1 MNNATNIP
9 LISYVFITLTSLVIT
24 YTTITDDS
32 EDGGISS
39 STVENDSYKE
49 PTVTEEKIPE
59 AVAVRVEPT
68 EENPVEK
75 PVETPTAPSPQDEQT
90 VYKTTGGKKKHR
102 KTKRNNPKK

>member
-24 YTTITDDS
+24 YTTITDNS
-32 EDGGISS
+32 EDGEISS

-59 AVAVRVEPT
+59 AVAVPVEPT
-68 EENPVEK
+68 EEK
-75 PVETPTAPSPQDEQT
+75 PVETPTAPSPQDEPT
-90 VYKTTGGKKKHR
+90 VYKTGGKKKYR
-102 KTKRNNPKK
+102 KTKRNYKNK

>member
-24 YTTITDDS
+24 YTTITDNS
-32 EDGGISS
+32 EDGEISS

-59 AVAVRVEPT
+59 AVAVPVEPT
-68 EENPVEK
+68 EEN
-75 PVETPTAPSPQDEQT
+75 PVETPTAPSPQDEPT
-90 VYKTTGGKKKHR
+90 VYKTGGKKKYR
-102 KTKRNNPKK
+102 KTKRNYKNK

>member
-24 YTTITDDS
+24 YTTITDNS
-32 EDGGISS
+32 EDGEISS

-59 AVAVRVEPT
+59 AVAVPVEPT
-68 EENPVEK
+68 EEK
-75 PVETPTAPSPQDEQT
+75 TVETPTAPSPQDEPT
-90 VYKTTGGKKKHR
+90 VYKTGGKKKYR
-102 KTKRNNPKK
+102 KTKINNPKK

>member
-59 AVAVRVEPT
+59 AVAVPVEPT
-68 EENPVEK
+68 EEK
-75 PVETPTAPSPQDEQT
+75 PVETPTASSPQGEST
-90 VYKTTGGKKKHR
+90 VYKTGGKKKHR

>member
-24 YTTITDDS
+24 YTTITDNS
-32 EDGGISS
+32 EDGELSS

-59 AVAVRVEPT
+59 AVAVPVEPT
-68 EENPVEK
+68 VEK
-75 PVETPTAPSPQDEQT
+75 TTDETPTAPSPQDEPT
-90 VYKTTGGKKKHR
+90 VYKTGGKQKYR
-102 KTKRNNPKK
+102 KTKRNNKNK

>member
-24 YTTITDDS
+24 YTTITDNS
-32 EDGGISS
+32 EDGEISS

-59 AVAVRVEPT
+59 AVAVPVEPT
-68 EENPVEK
+68 QEK
-75 PVETPTAPSPQDEQT
+75 PVETPTAPSPQDEPT
-90 VYKTTGGKKKHR
+90 VYKTGGKKKYR
-102 KTKRNNPKK
+102 KTKRNYKNK